1 MPCCAEKDTGFCRP
15 APSTRRPEDIP
26 DPNGT
31 KRLDACPTAA
41 GGCPMRRIV
50 AGLQCGVSAPSVPL
64 RRSEIAAYGRT
75 CPASFRHRVTEK
87 CPSAARPLA
96 DPASGSLASHPFTAA
111 GHSATGGRHRVGFVS
126 SWAAAWRAPPPPVPV
141 RSWRT
146 PPETANR
153 IAADSKR
160 PRLPKWG

>member
-64 RRSEIAAYGRT
+64 RRSEMAAYGRT
-75 CPASFRHRVTEK
+75 CPASFRHSVTEK
-87 CPSAARPLA
+87 CHSAARPLA
-96 DPASGSLASHPFTAA
+96 DPASGSLASHPFTALRRPGILQQMIDIAFDLSHLGQQCGA
-111 GHSATGGRHRVGFVS
+111 GCLLQFQ
-126 SWAAAWRAPPPPVPV
+126 
-141 RSWRT
+141 
-146 PPETANR
+146 
-153 IAADSKR
+153 
-160 PRLPKWG
+160 